1 MICAEFEAAL
11 PELLEG
17 SGTAEQ
23 RSHLKFCPGCA
34 ELVADISF
42 ISQQA
47 RLLRASDEPSPR
59 VWNSIEIALRQE
71 GLIREPE
78 LEAAGVPSGSM
89 RRWTLTWL
97 LPTTAAF
104 LVTFGILRHERT
116 PNSPQIAQHSIA
128 EHSVD
133 TPAIAAAPASRASA
147 VPTAANAD
155 TSVES
160 SAEINEDNQLLEVV
174 STRSPTMRASYET
187 ELRDVNQYI
196 RDAERSARA
205 NPDDEEAQEY
215 LMDAYEQ
222 KAMVYQL
229 AMDRPLQ

>member
-1 MICAEFEAAL
+1 
-11 PELLEG
+11 
-17 SGTAEQ
+17 
-23 RSHLKFCPGCA
+23 
-34 ELVADISF
+34 
-42 ISQQA
+42 
-47 RLLRASDEPSPR
+47 

-104 LVTFGILRHERT
+104 LVTFGILRYERT
-116 PNSPQIAQHSIA
+116 PNAPQIAEHSIA

-133 TPAIAAAPASRASA
+133 TPAIATAPALRASA
-147 VPTAANAD
+147 VPASANAD

-174 STRSPTMRASYET
+174 STRSPAMRASYET

-215 LMDAYEQ
+215 LMNAYEQ